1 MLRLVDEQ
9 IMKVQRKDP
18 GAHIVS
24 YMKPSFEID
33 RIADPYWSPMSFSQ
47 EVLGARHT

>member
-1 MLRLVDEQ
+1 MFGLVDEQ

-18 GAHIVS
+18 GAHRVS
-24 YMKPSFEID
+24 YMRLSLKID
-33 RIADPYWSPMSFSQ
+33 RRADPYWSPMLFSQ